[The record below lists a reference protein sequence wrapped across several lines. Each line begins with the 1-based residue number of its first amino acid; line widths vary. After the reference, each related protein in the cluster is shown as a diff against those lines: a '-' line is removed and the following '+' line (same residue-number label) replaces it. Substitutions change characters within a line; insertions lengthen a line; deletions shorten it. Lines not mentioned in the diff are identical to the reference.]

1 MFFFF
6 FLQRGD
12 AQSNRHSNQYHH
24 RASPPLTTSKLNQ
37 FQGNDSSSS
46 SSSNKFGNCSSD
58 PNTTASSS
66 SSSPSPTA
74 AAWIPPSLRPQY
86 GINQQDRQDA
96 VFRKVRGILNKLT
109 PEKFQELSDDLL
121 KLDLNSEAI
130 LNGVIKL
137 IFEKALDEPKYS
149 SMYAQLCKRLSK
161 EAPNF
166 EESTS
171 KNSTFLNCLLNVCR
185 DKFESRSTTKH
196 LVLDFNEDG
205 TLTPESEE
213 KLHIAKQRM
222 LGNVKF
228 IGELSKLH
236 MLQYNTLH
244 LCIQELLERNSPNS
258 TIQERCEDM
267 ECLSQLIKT
276 CGKDLDTEQGKKL
289 MDQYFEKMD
298 RRSKSNKFPP
308 RIRFLLKDVI
318 ELREGNWI
326 PRKIG
331 GVQTEGPVPIR
342 QIRSQDEDNIIR
354 TAYNNR

>member
-1 MFFFF
+1 MSSSSSRSPQ
-6 FLQRGD
+6 LQ
-12 AQSNRHSNQYHH
+12 HH
-24 RASPPLTTSKLNQ
+24 GG
-37 FQGNDSSSS
+37 GNDQSSNKFATSNSDPNTTTSSSS
-46 SSSNKFGNCSSD
+46 SSS
-58 PNTTASSS
+58 PA
-66 SSSPSPTA
+66 PTA

-86 GINQQDRQDA
+86 GLNQQDRQDA

-166 EESTS
+166 EESTN
-171 KNSTFLNCLLNVCR
+171 KNCTFLNCLLNVCR
-185 DKFESRSTTKH
+185 DKFENRSTTKNI
-196 LVLDFNEDG
+196 VLEYTEDG
-205 TLTPESEE
+205 HLTPDAEE

-244 LCIQELLERNSPNS
+244 LCIQQLLQRNSSNS
-258 TIQERCEDM
+258 EIQDRCEDM

-318 ELREGNWI
+318 ELRANQWV

-331 GVQTEGPVPIR
+331 GIQTEGPVPIR
-342 QIRSQDEDNIIR
+342 QIRSQDEDNLIR
-354 TAYNNR
+354 TPFANR

>member
-1 MFFFF
+1 M
-6 FLQRGD
+6 
-12 AQSNRHSNQYHH
+12 H
-24 RASPPLTTSKLNQ
+24 
-37 FQGNDSSSS
+37 GNDSFGSTTSNKFGS
-46 SSSNKFGNCSSD
+46 SSSNTSD
-58 PNTTASSS
+58 PNTTTSSSSS
-66 SSSPSPTA
+66 SSSPSPTT

-86 GINQQDRQDA
+86 GLSQQDRQDA

-166 EESTS
+166 EESTN
-171 KNSTFLNCLLNVCR
+171 KNCTFLNCLLNVCR
-185 DKFESRSTTKH
+185 DKFENRSSTKSI
-196 LVLDFNEDG
+196 VIDFNEDG
-205 TLTPESEE
+205 TLTPDSEE

-244 LCIQELLERNSPNS
+244 ICIQELLERNSPNS

-318 ELREGNWI
+318 ELREKNWI

-342 QIRSQDEDNIIR
+342 QIRSQDEDNLIR
-354 TAYNNR
+354 TSFVNNRYLFFFF

>member
-1 MFFFF
+1 M
-6 FLQRGD
+6 
-12 AQSNRHSNQYHH
+12 
-24 RASPPLTTSKLNQ
+24 
-37 FQGNDSSSS
+37 
-46 SSSNKFGNCSSD
+46 
-58 PNTTASSS
+58 
-66 SSSPSPTA
+66 
-74 AAWIPPSLRPQY
+74 RPQY
-86 GINQQDRQDA
+86 GLNQQDRQDA

-166 EESTS
+166 EESTN
-171 KNSTFLNCLLNVCR
+171 KNCTFLNCLLNVCR
-185 DKFESRSTTKH
+185 DKFENRSTTKNI
-196 LVLDFNEDG
+196 VLEFTEDG
-205 TLTPESEE
+205 ALTPDAEE

-244 LCIQELLERNSPNS
+244 LCIQELLERSSPNS
-258 TIQERCEDM
+258 TIQDRCEDM

-318 ELREGNWI
+318 ELREKNWI

-331 GVQTEGPVPIR
+331 GIQTEGPVPIR
-342 QIRSQDEDNIIR
+342 QIRSQDEDNLIR
-354 TAYNNR
+354 TPFANNR